1 MLCGPPMFFIDI
13 DGVLYS
19 GENVI
24 PGGVESLK
32 FSLLTNTSRIS
43 VNDIEV
49 RLAMLGYEVSK
60 KDIITVPEIAAEY
73 LSEKYGIAR
82 CFVIGTKNVDLIL
95 ARSGHYVTREE
106 ESVDAVVIGLNRLAN
121 FGEIDIARRL
131 VDDGAEPLA
140 LNRDPTCPDGDV
152 LRIGAGPI
160 VAALESVIT
169 RPVRLLG
176 KPSPSFF
183 DAALRRS
190 GYRRENTIM
199 IGDSLK
205 VDIAGAASA
214 GLRTIFV
221 RTGVDESVP
230 TTPECDWE
238 MSSIA
243 KLPDWYL
250 HNFG

>member
-32 FSLLTNTSRIS
+32 FLRTKGARFSLLTNTSRIS

-95 ARSGHYVTREE
+95 ARSG
-106 ESVDAVVIGLNRLAN
+106 
-121 FGEIDIARRL
+121 
-131 VDDGAEPLA
+131 
-140 LNRDPTCPDGDV
+140 DP
-152 LRIGAGPI
+152 
-160 VAALESVIT
+160 
-169 RPVRLLG
+169 
-176 KPSPSFF
+176 
-183 DAALRRS
+183 
-190 GYRRENTIM
+190 
-199 IGDSLK
+199 
-205 VDIAGAASA
+205 
-214 GLRTIFV
+214 
-221 RTGVDESVP
+221 
-230 TTPECDWE
+230 
-238 MSSIA
+238 
-243 KLPDWYL
+243 
-250 HNFG
+250 